1 MGRRLTS
8 ATQTRLV
15 VPSAPPSVATAPT
28 VHTPQSEALGQ
39 RHDDPRLAARWLP
52 IARVVWAALTLALVG
67 VFAVAIPTRY
77 RQLFALTQVAAATL
91 TRMRV
96 AQGPHPT
103 DGGALDRLALS
114 ALASGV
120 YPVVALALEVGLTL
134 ACVAAALVIFWRRSD
149 SWIAIFAALTLVG
162 VAAATAPALDAL
174 AQAQPIWRTPVAFA
188 QGVGLE
194 CEPLIFYL
202 SPDGRFI
209 PRWTRPLAVIW
220 TLIRL
225 ATLVL
230 PFAPFHYVGAQPGG
244 AAPTPLA
251 VFGFLVYVGWLGSGL
266 WAQLYRH
273 RRVSTLSQRQQTK
286 WAMLGAVFA
295 TIGYITFILPRLT
308 IPALNAPGQV
318 NLIYTMIGAPLYML
332 SLLLVPL
339 FVAFSILRYRLWDVD
354 IVINRALV
362 YGALAV
368 TLAAIFFASVVALQ
382 TLTRPLTGQQSSL
395 TLIASTLVI
404 ALVYQP
410 LLNGIQRIIDRRFYP
425 RKYDNARTLAAF
437 SASLRD
443 EVDLDR
449 LGERLV
455 AVIDETMAP
464 THSALW
470 LRPPRQEARQGWR
483 PLGPAV
489 EEAVGATGLVETVD
503 PVVQS
508 DQK

>member
-1 MGRRLTS
+1 MARRRI
-8 ATQTRLV
+8 AAPAARV
-15 VPSAPPSVATAPT
+15 VADLHGTDASPTPPET
-28 VHTPQSEALGQ
+28 GQ

-52 IARVVWAALTLALVG
+52 VARVVWAALTLTLMG
-67 VFAVAIPTRY
+67 VFAVAIPPRY
-77 RQLFALTQVAAATL
+77 HQLFALTQVAAATL
-91 TRMRV
+91 TQLRL

-103 DGGALDRLALS
+103 GGVALDRLALH

-134 ACVAAALVIFWRRSD
+134 ACVAAALIIFWRRSD

-174 AQAQPIWRTPVAFA
+174 AQAQPFWRTPVAFA

-209 PRWTRPLAVIW
+209 PHWTRPLAIIW

-230 PFAPFHYVGAQPGG
+230 PFAPFHYVSAQPGV

-266 WAQLYRH
+266 WAQLYRYG
-273 RRVSTLSQRQQTK
+273 RISTLSQRQQTK
-286 WAMLGAVFA
+286 WAMLGAALA
-295 TIGYITFILPRLT
+295 TLGYIAFVLPRLT

-354 IVINRALV
+354 LVINRALV

-368 TLAAIFFASVVALQ
+368 TLAAIFFVSVVALQ

-410 LLNGIQRIIDRRFYP
+410 LLNGIQRVIDRRFYP

-455 AVIDETMAP
+455 AVIDETMQP
-464 THSALW
+464 THIGLW
-470 LRPPRQEARQGWR
+470 LRAPRQEARQGWR
-483 PLGPAV
+483 PLGA
-489 EEAVGATGLVETVD
+489 EGTAMADESNAIRDEA
-503 PVVQS
+503 
-508 DQK
+508 